1 MNETA
6 IVEIILHGYWHAG
19 SGEGRSAD
27 ADALVL
33 KDQNGLPWLPGRTL
47 KGLLRDAVR
56 TCEEAGAV
64 RAGATDVLFGRET
77 RKGEPDGSVPGRL
90 RVGNAVLSEAVCA
103 AIARSEEKAGLYDT
117 FASTRIDAEGLAED
131 KTLRTIELAV
141 PVTLWAEVALLAP
154 DVPESGAAE
163 DGSEALAEEW
173 FSVLEKACGVLRRLG
188 SGRNRGLG
196 RCTCRLK
203 RGGRR

>member
-6 IVEIILHGYWHAG
+6 IVEITLYSYWHAG

-33 KDQNGLPWLPGRTL
+33 KDRDGLPWLPGRTL

-56 TCEEAGAV
+56 SCEDVGAV
-64 RAGATDVLFGRET
+64 PSGAAAFLFGRET
-77 RKGEPDGSVPGRL
+77 REGEPDGSVPGRL
-90 RVGNAVLSEAVCA
+90 RVGNAVLSEEVRA
-103 AIARSEEKAGLYDT
+103 AIACSEEKAGLYDT
-117 FASTRIDAEGLAED
+117 FASTRIDAEGIAED
-131 KTLRTIELAV
+131 KTLRTIELTV
-141 PVTLWAEVALLAP
+141 PVTLWAEVSLLAP
-154 DVPESGAAE
+154 DVAKSGAPD
-163 DGSEALAEEW
+163 DGSEGLAEEW
-173 FSVLEKACGVLRRLG
+173 FSVLEKSCGVLRRLG

-196 RCTCRLK
+196 RCACRLK